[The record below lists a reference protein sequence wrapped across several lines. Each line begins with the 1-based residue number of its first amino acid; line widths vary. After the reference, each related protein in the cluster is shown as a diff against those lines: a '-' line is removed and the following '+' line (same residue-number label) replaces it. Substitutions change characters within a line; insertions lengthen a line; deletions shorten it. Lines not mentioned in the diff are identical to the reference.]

1 MQGGFYWL
9 ITFLKVKRILK
20 LLIKPFSLEVKTM
33 YEDHGYFHDGDA
45 GLDLFII
52 HQQTIDSGA
61 SAFIHLQIACENKNG
76 TPFLLMPRS
85 SISKTPLRLSNSI
98 GLIDPGYRGEI
109 IAAVD
114 NIKNEDYTVNPGQR
128 LFQLVA
134 MDGSPIHF
142 TLVYKLSETT
152 RGEGGFGSTGD

>member
-1 MQGGFYWL
+1 
-9 ITFLKVKRILK
+9 
-20 LLIKPFSLEVKTM
+20 M
-33 YEDHGYFHDGDA
+33 YTDHGYFHDGDA
-45 GLDLFII
+45 GLDLFIVY
-52 HQQTIDSGA
+52 QQTIVAGDST
-61 SAFIHLQIACENKNG
+61 FIHLQIACEN
-76 TPFLLMPRS
+76 TERAPYLIIPRS

-109 IAAVD
+109 MAAVD

-142 TLVYKLSETT
+142 TLVDELSETT
-152 RGEGGFGSTGD
+152 RGEGGFGSTGN